1 MITLLIFVALT
12 HFELIIKFEKD
23 LISKKKKK
31 WFLVCVIYSYLIIID
46 LEIDLLYRWKFE

>member
-1 MITLLIFVALT
+1 MNDNTLNMIALT

-31 WFLVCVIYSYLIIID
+31 
-46 LEIDLLYRWKFE
+46 

>member
-12 HFELIIKFEKD
+12 HFELIIKRFEKD

-31 WFLVCVIYSYLIIID
+31 
-46 LEIDLLYRWKFE
+46 

>member
-1 MITLLIFVALT
+1 MIALT
-12 HFELIIKFEKD
+12 HFELIIKRFEKD